1 MMRINQL
8 AKDLGVKS
16 GLLIKKCQECGLG
29 HIKHHANSLTGEEE
43 GLLRSKL
50 KEGNTKEVTINQEKQ
65 ITIREKSDKKTIE
78 GSTTVT
84 KTTIK
89 SAVGKSS
96 AAAGTTTPANK
107 PKAASTTTP
116 ANTPTATKKPS
127 TANPTALKDGRRV
140 PAWKHKAREGLIKGR
155 YKDVTR
161 VSSSPKKSRGTFQKP
176 GKDISKEKKTTP
188 QKEDISKITLEVPA
202 SVKDVSKALGLKA
215 NDIISKLLIDHNVCA
230 TINQTLDNDLI
241 EMLGLEHDVEIELV
255 QAKDIEDEILFEDEE
270 GSAEDL
276 KPRAPIVTFLGHV
289 DHGKTSLLDN
299 IRKSNVVSIEA
310 GGITQHIGAYRV
322 DANGKSVVF
331 LDTPGHEAFTSMR
344 ARGANVT
351 DIVVLVVAADDGV
364 MPQTEEAI
372 NHARAAEVP
381 IVVAINKVDKPEANV
396 LKVKQQLS
404 ALDLMP
410 EDWGGKVQMIETSVV
425 TKKGLDDLLEGL
437 LLEAEVLDLKASS
450 KKLARGVVLE
460 AQIHEGRGVI
470 ATLLVLEGI
479 IKHGDIILCGQAYG
493 RVRALYNDL
502 GKDIKEAGPAS
513 PVVVSGLSDCPEAG
527 DKFYI
532 VKDIQNAREIA
543 LKRQRKMREISLTG
557 RQHVT
562 LDNLYKKIEEGQIK
576 EIKIILK
583 ADYKGSVEVLKKSLE
598 ELSIKEIRIKIL
610 HSGVGGI
617 TETDILLADAS
628 DAIVI
633 GFHVVPEDKAN
644 QLAQESGVDVRLYK
658 IIYDATN
665 DIEAAMEGMLEP
677 DKIEKSTGKIEIR
690 RIFKVSKLGNIAGCY
705 VKSGLVTRNSFV
717 RLIRD
722 NVVLYDGTL
731 STLRVVKDDAKEVKA
746 GYECGIKLSGYND
759 IKIGDIIESYE
770 IHKVA
775 RTLK

>member
-1 MMRINQL
+1 MRINQL
-8 AKDLGVKS
+8 AKDLGTKS
-16 GLLIKKCQECGLG
+16 SLLIKKCQECGFV

-43 GLLRSKL
+43 SLLRSKL
-50 KEGNTKEVTINQEKQ
+50 KEGDTKEITINQEKQ
-65 ITIREKSDKKTIE
+65 STRREKTDKKTIE
-78 GSTTVT
+78 NSTVVT
-84 KTTIK
+84 KAKTNAKALKEDNKAT
-89 SAVGKSS
+89 VGGKV
-96 AAAGTTTPANK
+96 
-107 PKAASTTTP
+107 
-116 ANTPTATKKPS
+116 ATKAKAS
-127 TANPTALKDGRRV
+127 ATALKEGRRI
-140 PAWKHKAREGLIKGR
+140 PPWKHKAREGLIKGR
-155 YKDVTR
+155 WKDVTR
-161 VSSSPKKSRGTFQKP
+161 VSSSSKKQRVPFQKQA
-176 GKDISKEKKTTP
+176 KETTKEKKP
-188 QKEDISKITLEVPA
+188 VQQKESISKITLEVPA
-202 SVKDVSKALGLKA
+202 SVKDVSKALGVKA
-215 NDIISKLLIDHNVCA
+215 NDIISKLLIDHNICA

-241 EMLGLEHDVEIELV
+241 EMLGLEHDIEIILV
-255 QAKDIEDEILFEDEE
+255 PAKNIEEEILFEDHDENPN
-270 GSAEDL
+270 DL

-322 DANGKSVVF
+322 DADGKSVVF
-331 LDTPGHEAFTSMR
+331 LDTPGHEAFTAMR

-425 TKKGLDDLLEGL
+425 TKKGLHDLLEGL
-437 LLEAEVLDLKASS
+437 LLEAEVLDLKASP
-450 KKLARGVVLE
+450 KRLARGVVLE

-470 ATLLVLEGI
+470 ANLLVLEGV
-479 IKHGDIILCGQAYG
+479 IKQGNIILCGQAYG

-502 GKDIKEAGPAS
+502 GKEIKEAGPAS

-598 ELSIKEIRIKIL
+598 ELSVKEVRVKIL

-617 TETDILLADAS
+617 TETDVLLADAS

-633 GFHVVPEDKAN
+633 GFHVVPEEKASI
-644 QLAQESGVDVRLYK
+644 LAQESGVDVRLYK

-677 DKIEKSTGKIEIR
+677 EKIEQTTGKVEIR
-690 RIFKVSKLGNIAGCY
+690 RIFKTSKLGNIAGCY
-705 VKSGLVTRNSFV
+705 VKSGMIARNSFV

-731 STLRVVKDDAKEVKA
+731 ATLKILKDDVKEVKA
-746 GYECGIKLSGYND
+746 GYECGIKIAGYND
-759 IKIGDIIESYE
+759 IKLGDIIESYVV
-770 IHKVA
+770 HQVA

>member
-1 MMRINQL
+1 MIRINQL
-8 AKDLGVKS
+8 AKDLGIKS
-16 GLLIKKCQECGLG
+16 SLLIKKCQECGLVQ
-29 HIKHHANSLTGEEE
+29 IKHHANSLTGEQES
-43 GLLRSKL
+43 LLRSKL
-50 KEGNTKEVTINQEKQ
+50 KEGETKEVAINEEKLS
-65 ITIREKSDKKTIE
+65 TRRESRETKPAE
-78 GSTTVT
+78 GNATAT
-84 KTTIK
+84 KAK
-89 SAVGKSS
+89 
-96 AAAGTTTPANK
+96 
-107 PKAASTTTP
+107 ASTT
-116 ANTPTATKKPS
+116 AV
-127 TANPTALKDGRRV
+127 KDGRRI
-140 PAWKHKAREGLIKGR
+140 PPWKQKAREGLIKGR
-155 YKDVTR
+155 WKDVTR
-161 VSSSPKKSRGTFQKP
+161 VSSSPKKQRGTFQRQVKET
-176 GKDISKEKKTTP
+176 SKEKKPLP
-188 QKEDISKITLEVPA
+188 QKESISKITLEVPA
-202 SVKDVSKALGLKA
+202 SVKDVSKALGVKA

-241 EMLGLEHDVEIELV
+241 EMLGLEHDVEIVLV
-255 QAKDIEDEILFEDEE
+255 QAKDIEEELLFEDHDEN
-270 GSAEDL
+270 GADL
-276 KPRAPIVTFLGHV
+276 QQRAPIVTFLGHV

-322 DANGKSVVF
+322 DADGKSVVF
-331 LDTPGHEAFTSMR
+331 LDTPGHEAFTAMR

-410 EDWGGKVQMIETSVV
+410 EDWGGKVQMVETSVV
-425 TKKGLDDLLEGL
+425 TKKGLDDLLERL
-437 LLEAEVLDLKASS
+437 LLEAEVLDLKASP

-470 ATLLVLEGI
+470 ANLLVLEGV
-479 IKHGDIILCGQAYG
+479 IKQGNIILCGQAYG

-502 GKDIKEAGPAS
+502 GKEIREAGPAS

-598 ELSIKEIRIKIL
+598 ELSTKEVRVKIL

-633 GFHVVPEDKAN
+633 GFHVVPEERASI
-644 QLAQESGVDVRLYK
+644 LAQESGVDVRLYK

-677 DKIEKSTGKIEIR
+677 EKIEQTTGKVEIR
-690 RIFKVSKLGNIAGCY
+690 RVFKVSKLGNIAGCY
-705 VKSGLVTRNSFV
+705 VKSGLITRNSFV

-731 STLRVVKDDAKEVKA
+731 STLRVVKDDVKEVKA
-746 GYECGIKLSGYND
+746 GYECGIKIAGYND

-770 IHKVA
+770 VHQVA